1 MPPLRRSDLPRPF
14 LKWAG
19 GKTQLLPSF
28 EALYPPAG
36 RARRYIE
43 PFVGSAAV
51 FFQVR
56 RLLRPEEI
64 ILADGNEELIDVYRE
79 IQGNVGKVIRILAE
93 HRRLHSREHY
103 YRTRSLRPR
112 DLSPARRAARFIYL
126 NKTCFNGLYRVNS
139 SGGFNVP
146 MGSYKDPPILD
157 AENLRNAAR
166 ALRGVELRVARFHE
180 TLDYAREGDF
190 IYFDPPY
197 HPISGTSRFTS
208 YTRDSFGPSD
218 QEELAKVFAAL
229 DRRGCRVMLSNS
241 DCAFIRGLY
250 RGFAIHAVPARRSI
264 NSKGDRRGPVSE
276 VVVLN
281 YEAPSPAHA
290 ERRPLQ
296 PDPLPRRMADNRG
309 DPGGPF
315 RGERATRRGSS
326 RAGAT

>member
-1 MPPLRRSDLPRPF
+1 MPPLRRSDLARPF

-19 GKTQLLPSF
+19 GKTQLLPRF
-28 EALYPPAG
+28 QALYPPAG

-64 ILADGNEELIDVYRE
+64 ILADGNEELVNVYRE
-79 IQGNVGKVIRILAE
+79 IQGSVGKVIRLLSE
-93 HRRLHSREHY
+93 HRRLHSKEHY
-103 YRTRSLRPR
+103 YRIRSLRPG
-112 DLSPARRAARFIYL
+112 DLSPAGRAARFIYL

-139 SGGFNVP
+139 RGGFNVP
-146 MGSYKDPPILD
+146 MGSYRDPPILD
-157 AENLRNAAR
+157 AENLRNVAR
-166 ALRGVELRVARFHE
+166 SLEGVELKVARFHE
-180 TLDYAREGDF
+180 TLGHARAGDF

-197 HPISGTSRFTS
+197 QPVSETSRFTS

-218 QEELAKVFAAL
+218 QEELAEVFAAL
-229 DRRGCRVMLSNS
+229 SRRGCMVMLSNS

-250 RGFAIHAVPARRSI
+250 RDFAIHAVPARRSI

-281 YEAPSPAHA
+281 YEAPSPERA
-290 ERRPLQ
+290 ERRLLQ
-296 PDPLPRRMADNRG
+296 PQLLPRNVAVSRG
-309 DPGGPF
+309 SAGGVA
-315 RGERATRRGSS
+315 RGGRAMRRGSS
-326 RAGAT
+326 PADTT